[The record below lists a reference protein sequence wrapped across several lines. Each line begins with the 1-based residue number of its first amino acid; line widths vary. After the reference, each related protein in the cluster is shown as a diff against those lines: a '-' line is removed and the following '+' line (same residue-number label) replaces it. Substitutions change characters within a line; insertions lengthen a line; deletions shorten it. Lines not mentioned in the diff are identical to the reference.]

1 MSVLK
6 CRSCVYTGLSIID
19 SSTPCMACTWHL
31 WPIDA
36 EIKHLGQNNPSIAKS
51 RESRVQHFLDGLV
64 SMKRDIVDSYNALQ
78 EIAKETP
85 AFSKAQRDTMASAV
99 SAYMQGSDV
108 AIFGKSNR
116 MQNHPNITGALTE
129 SLWSVIC
136 DAQLSLDDKSQEFV
150 KHCVA
155 ILGLRK
161 PNDATLKDILGILE
175 MCSKKELTPDE
186 RRKQLNNSITCNHSL
201 NRGLLKSNAR
211 AK

>member
-1 MSVLK
+1 MLGLYLASVAY
-6 CRSCVYTGLSIID
+6 VN
-19 SSTPCMACTWHL
+19 
-31 WPIDA
+31 A
-36 EIKHLGQNNPSIAKS
+36 EIKILGPDNPLIAKS
-51 RESRVQHFLDGLV
+51 RESRAQHFLDSLV
-64 SMKRDIVDSYNALQ
+64 SMSRDIVDSANAL
-78 EIAKETP
+78 EEMAKATP

-108 AIFGKSNR
+108 AIAGKSKQ

-136 DAQLSLDDKSQEFV
+136 DAQLSLDDKCEEFV

-186 RRKQLNNSITCNHSL
+186 RLSWIGNIRDKFKDQRSL
-201 NRGLLKSNAR
+201 FPGRQTMREFPNDVNDFLQCHPPVPSRSA
-211 AK
+211 